1 MAPVHEKARGR
12 NHRRRRSH
20 PAFPAQWFYGLYALS
35 PGTGLVSPRHT
46 QALNEPLT
54 RLAPASGRHDHT
66 ISPSATRT
74 SQEAARRFRYP
85 SADTP
90 YEGAFSTPVLRTA
103 RVHRIP
109 LPTFVTI
116 AKRPSLSRWDSDKG
130 SQFPFFAKRNFG
142 PPRAIVLSR
151 LKRFTKLD
159 FCARDF
165 GSRKVGEGRADRIK
179 TRSTGESA
187 SKWRSNRGR
196 AHAPM
201 FSLTCDHMVTY

>member
-1 MAPVHEKARGR
+1 VRVWADKPFHPSYRLFMISDSTTWLRFLGARFAPEFCVK
-12 NHRRRRSH
+12 
-20 PAFPAQWFYGLYALS
+20 
-35 PGTGLVSPRHT
+35 
-46 QALNEPLT
+46 
-54 RLAPASGRHDHT
+54 
-66 ISPSATRT
+66 RT
-74 SQEAARRFRYP
+74 SLWEHKGAGKAGCP
-85 SADTP
+85 P
-90 YEGAFSTPVLRTA
+90 HPWPPCMKKHGEGTTGVGLRTA

-116 AKRPSLSRWDSDKG
+116 AKRPSLSRRDSDKG
-130 SQFPFFAKRNFG
+130 SQFPFFVKRNCG
-142 PPRAIVLSR
+142 PPCAIVLSG
-151 LKRFTKLD
+151 LERFTKLD